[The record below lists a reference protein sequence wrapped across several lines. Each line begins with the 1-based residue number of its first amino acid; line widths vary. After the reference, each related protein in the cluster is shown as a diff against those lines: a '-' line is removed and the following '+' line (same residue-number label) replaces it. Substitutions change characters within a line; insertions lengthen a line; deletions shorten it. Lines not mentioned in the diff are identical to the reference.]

1 MKEKNEIKIETSYGW
16 LEIWNDGTMI
26 ENNYDDRWEVT
37 TQHLKQDIE
46 AYKKALKILRELKK

>member
-16 LEIWNDGTMI
+16 LEIRKNGTMS
-26 ENNYDDRWEVT
+26 EYNYDDSWEVT